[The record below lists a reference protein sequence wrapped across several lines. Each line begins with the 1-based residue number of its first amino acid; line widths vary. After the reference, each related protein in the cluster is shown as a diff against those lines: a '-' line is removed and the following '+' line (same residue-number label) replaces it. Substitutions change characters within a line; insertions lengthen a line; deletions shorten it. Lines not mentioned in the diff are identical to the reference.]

1 MKIEKNIFDKWEL
14 LLKVL
19 SDEIPENDSRFQHWL
34 NEDTEN
40 KKLYL
45 SLKVGGEYKELFDKD
60 KIFNAISSKLSLNTE
75 KKRLLYQKRW
85 FKYVTS
91 SVAVIALSFITFNY
105 LNLSKNPIPEQV
117 EKNIFDPGSKK
128 AYLLSM
134 EGEKIDLSKSFEVK
148 KEDGTIISNKSEG
161 VISFEKT
168 TPVKKKTEQQTIYI
182 PKSGEYELILAD
194 GSKVFL
200 NSESQLTFPSYFEGD
215 TRHVELIGEA
225 YFEVKKGERP
235 FIIQTPDL
243 TIEVLGTSFNI
254 NAYQTNPYINATLV
268 EGSIQ
273 IRLPEN
279 QETVLLQPDHNFRL
293 DKLSDEISV
302 QQVNTVMYT
311 AWIKGEFVFRNQPLT
326 EIFAQL
332 ERWYDFKIIYESRD
346 IAKMRFTGSAEK
358 ARPLNYLLDQIR
370 AVTDI
375 QYRAEGDKIILY
387 KESSGK

>member
-1 MKIEKNIFDKWEL
+1 MLKMEKNMFDKWKL

-19 SDEIPENDSRFQHWL
+19 SEEIPENDRHFQRWL

-45 SLKVGGEYKELFDKD
+45 SLKEGKQNDELFDKD
-60 KIFNAISSKLSLNTE
+60 SIFSTISNKISLNTE
-75 KKRLLYQKRW
+75 TKKFLFQRKW
-85 FKYVTS
+85 FKYTVS
-91 SVAVIALSFITFNY
+91 SVAVIALSIITLNY
-105 LNLSKNPIPEQV
+105 FTPQENQTPERV

-134 EGEKIDLSKSFEVK
+134 TGEKIDLSESFEVK
-148 KEDGTIISNKSEG
+148 KEDGTVISNNREG

-168 TPVKKKTEQQTIYI
+168 TPIKKTVEKQTIHV
-182 PKSGEYELILAD
+182 PKSGEYKLILAD

-215 TRHVELIGEA
+215 TRHVELTGEA
-225 YFEVKKGERP
+225 YFEVKKDGKP

-243 TIEVLGTSFNI
+243 TIEVLGTSFNV
-254 NAYQTNPYINATLV
+254 NAYQMNSYVNATLV
-268 EGSIQ
+268 EGSIR
-273 IRLPEN
+273 IHLPEN
-279 QETVLLQPDHNFRL
+279 QETFLLQPKHNFQL

-302 QQVNTVMYT
+302 QQVNTDIYT
-311 AWIKGEFVFRNQPLT
+311 AWTKGEFMFRNQPLN

-332 ERWYDFKIIYESRD
+332 ERWYDFKIIYENSD
-346 IAKMRFTGSAEK
+346 IEKMRFTGSAEK
-358 ARPLNYLLDQIR
+358 ARPLNYLLNQIQ

-375 QYRAEGDKIILY
+375 QYRSEGNKIILY
-387 KESSGK
+387 K

>member
-1 MKIEKNIFDKWEL
+1 MLKIEKNITDKWNL

-19 SDEIPENDSRFQHWL
+19 SDEIPGNDSHFQHWL

-45 SLKVGGEYKELFDKD
+45 LLKEGGQHNELFDKD
-60 KIFNAISSKLSLNTE
+60 QIFTTISTKLSLNTE
-75 KKRLLYQKRW
+75 RKRLLYQKRW
-85 FKYVTS
+85 FKYVIS
-91 SVAVIALSFITFNY
+91 SVAVIALSIIALNYFTF
-105 LNLSKNPIPEQV
+105 KGNPVPEKV

-134 EGEKIDLSKSFEVK
+134 KGEKIDLSESFEVK

-168 TPVKKKTEQQTIYI
+168 TPVKKIIEQQIIYV
-182 PKSGEYELILAD
+182 PKSGEYELVLAD
-194 GSKVFL
+194 GSRVFL

-215 TRHVELIGEA
+215 TRRVELTGEA
-225 YFEVKKGERP
+225 YFEVKKDGKP

-243 TIEVLGTSFNI
+243 TIEVLGTSFNV
-254 NAYQTNPYINATLV
+254 NAYQTNPYVNATLV
-268 EGSIQ
+268 EGSIR
-273 IRLPEN
+273 IHLPEK
-279 QETVLLQPDHNFRL
+279 QESFLLQPDHNFRL
-293 DKLSDEISV
+293 DKSSEEISV
-302 QQVNTVMYT
+302 QQVNTDIYT
-311 AWIKGEFVFRNQPLT
+311 AWVRGEFVFRNQPLT

-332 ERWYDFKIIYESRD
+332 ERWYDFKIIYEKPD

-358 ARPLNYLLDQIR
+358 VRPLDYLLNQIQ

-375 QYRAEGDKIILY
+375 QYKSEGDKIILY
-387 KESSGK
+387 K